1 MGYGYGIWLLID
13 NGYLQEHLNHLGHVT
28 LICNMSKDDMV
39 ELYSELL
46 EKHIKEKNRDMNYT
60 CIIDDKKGVIFKSNM
75 YSKTEKELAAWGY
88 NCKVLE
94 HKIIAECDYYEGDIP
109 EEYHVTMEY
118 KIKEEEL
125 TIHDMFTIESLKCH
139 IVMADIRDDD
149 PKNWEII
156 DKMEILNEYINEYIN
171 DETTDNTKSDIIQIR
186 KYLVEIYTEHNPKCL
201 GKIDSMLDKYKGREH
216 RLLQK
221 VYKKYIG

>member
-39 ELYSELL
+39 ELYKELAVQH
-46 EKHIKEKNRDMNYT
+46 EEVNKGDMSYT
-60 CIIDDKKGVIFKSNM
+60 CVIDEKDGVIFKSNM

-88 NCKVLE
+88 NCRIVE
-94 HKIIAECDYYEGDIP
+94 DRISEVITECDNYEGDIP
-109 EEYHVTMEY
+109 EKLHLTMEY
-118 KIKEEEL
+118 KIKEEDL
-125 TIHDMFTIESLKCH
+125 TIHNMYNIDSLNCN
-139 IVMADIRDDD
+139 IVMADIRDDN
-149 PKNWEII
+149 PKNWNVINSE
-156 DKMEILNEYINEYIN
+156 EILTYDDN
-171 DETTDNTKSDIIQIR
+171 TSDNTKSDIIQIR

-201 GKIDSMLDKYKGREH
+201 SKIDSMLDKYKGREH